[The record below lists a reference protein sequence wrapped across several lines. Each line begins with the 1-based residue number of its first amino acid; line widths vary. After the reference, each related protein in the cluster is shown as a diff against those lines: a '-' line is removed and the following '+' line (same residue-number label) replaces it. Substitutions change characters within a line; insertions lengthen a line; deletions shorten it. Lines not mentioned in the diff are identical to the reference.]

1 MAHESK
7 QNQSFN
13 DQARPLSVLRA
24 MIDSIDHDVLHLLA
38 KRNALVGE
46 VAEYKRHHRRRI
58 RDLTRERELL
68 DDRRD
73 RAIPLGLSPEMIESM
88 FRLILWASRDR
99 QAALKAEIPVDIEPK
114 AVAIIGGKGGM
125 GKCLAN
131 LFGDL
136 GHAVMIADVDTQL
149 SSKEAASVAD
159 VVVISVPIEATADV
173 IRELGPLVKE
183 ESLLI
188 DVCSV
193 KSEPLS
199 VMLDCCEGSVIGTH
213 PLFGPSVHSLQ
224 GQRLVITHGRGDD
237 WLVWLKSMFEAR
249 GLELLETTAE
259 RHDKAMAI
267 VQVLTHFS
275 TEVMGKTMARI
286 GVPIDETLLFTS
298 PIYMLE
304 MFMTARHFAQ
314 SPRLYGSIQMSNPET
329 PAVTAAYIEAAEAL
343 HKIATDQD
351 REAFKKTFDEVRAYF
366 GDFTEQAMAQ
376 SDFLID
382 RIVER
387 T

>member
-1 MAHESK
+1 MGRDPEPNKPAEEK
-7 QNQSFN
+7 T
-13 DQARPLSVLRA
+13 RPLSVLRA
-24 MIDSIDHDVLHLLA
+24 MIDSIDHDVLQLLA

-46 VAEYKRHHRRRI
+46 IAEFKRTHRRRI
-58 RDLTRERELL
+58 RDLSRERELL
-68 DDRRD
+68 SDRRD
-73 RAIPLGLSPEMIESM
+73 RAMPLGLSPEMIESM

-99 QAALKAEIPVDIEPK
+99 QATLKAEVPVDVEPRT
-114 AVAIIGGKGGM
+114 VAIIGGKGGM
-125 GKCLAN
+125 GKCFAN

-159 VVVISVPIEATADV
+159 VVVISVPIEVTADV
-173 IRELGPLVKE
+173 IRELGPLVKKDG
-183 ESLLI
+183 LLI

-193 KSEPLS
+193 KTEPLK
-199 VMLDCCEGSVIGTH
+199 VMLEHCKASVVGTH

-224 GQRLVITHGRGDD
+224 GQRLVITPGRGDE
-237 WLVWLKSMFEAR
+237 WLAWLKSTFEAR

-275 TEVMGKTMARI
+275 TEVMGKAMARL

-298 PIYMLE
+298 PIYLME

-314 SPRLYGSIQMSNPET
+314 SPRLYGSIQMANPET

-343 HKIATDQD
+343 RKIATAKD
-351 REAFKKTFDEVRAYF
+351 RDAFEQTFDEVRAYF
-366 GDFTEQAMAQ
+366 GEFTEQAMAQ

>member
-1 MAHESK
+1 MRKGPK
-7 QNQSFN
+7 QNQSAE
-13 DQARPLSVLRA
+13 DQTRPLSVLRA
-24 MIDSIDHDVLHLLA
+24 MIDSVDHDILQLLA

-46 VAEYKRHHRRRI
+46 IAEYKRHHRRRI
-58 RDLTRERELL
+58 RDLGRERELL
-68 DDRRD
+68 TDRRE
-73 RAIPLGLSPEMIESM
+73 RATPLGLSPEMIESM

-99 QAALKAEIPVDIEPK
+99 QAALKAEIPVDIEPRT
-114 AVAIIGGKGGM
+114 VAIIGGKGGM

-136 GHAVMIADVDTQL
+136 GHAVMIADLDTQL
-149 SSKEAASVAD
+149 SSREAASVAD
-159 VVVISVPIEATADV
+159 VVVISVPIEVTSDV
-173 IRELGPLVKE
+173 IRELGPFVRK

-193 KSEPLS
+193 KTEPLK
-199 VMLDCCEGSVIGTH
+199 VMLEHCEASVIGTH

-224 GQRLVITHGRGDD
+224 GQRLVITPGRGDE
-237 WLVWLKSMFEAR
+237 WLAWLKSMFEAR

-275 TEVMGKTMARI
+275 TEVMGKTMARL

-298 PIYMLE
+298 PIYLME

-314 SPRLYGSIQMSNPET
+314 SPRLYGSIQMANPET
-329 PAVTAAYIEAAEAL
+329 PAVTAAYIEVAEAL
-343 HKIATDQD
+343 RKIATEQD
-351 REAFKKTFDEVRAYF
+351 REAFKQTFDEVRVYF

>member
-1 MAHESK
+1 MGQDPEQPNSGEA
-7 QNQSFN
+7 QS
-13 DQARPLSVLRA
+13 RPLSVLRA
-24 MIDSIDHDVLHLLA
+24 IIDSIDHDLLQLLA

-46 VAEYKRHHRRRI
+46 IADFKRHHRRRI
-58 RDLTRERELL
+58 RDLARERELL
-68 DDRRD
+68 TDRRD
-73 RAIPLGLSPEMIESM
+73 RATPLGLSPEMIESM

-99 QAALKAEIPVDIEPK
+99 QAALKAEIPVDIEPRT
-114 AVAIIGGKGGM
+114 VAIIGGKGGM

-159 VVVISVPIEATADV
+159 VVVISVPIEATPDV
-173 IRELGPLVKE
+173 IRELGPLVKQD
-183 ESLLI
+183 SLLI

-199 VMLDCCEGSVIGTH
+199 VMLESCRGSVIGTH

-224 GQRLVITHGRGDD
+224 GQRLVITPGRGDD
-237 WLVWLKSMFEAR
+237 WLVWLKTMFEAR

-275 TEVMGKTMARI
+275 TEVMGKTMARL

-298 PIYMLE
+298 PIYLME

-314 SPRLYGSIQMSNPET
+314 SPRLYGSIQMANPET
-329 PAVTAAYIEAAEAL
+329 PAVTQAYIEAANEL
-343 HKIATDQD
+343 RKIAIEED
-351 REAFKKTFDEVRAYF
+351 RDAFKKTFDEVRAYF
-366 GDFTEQAMAQ
+366 GEFTERAMAQ